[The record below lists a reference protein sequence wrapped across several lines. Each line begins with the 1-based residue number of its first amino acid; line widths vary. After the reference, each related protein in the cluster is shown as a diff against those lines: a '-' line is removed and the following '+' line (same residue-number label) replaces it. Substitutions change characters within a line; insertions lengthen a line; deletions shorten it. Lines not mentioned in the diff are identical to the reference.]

1 MKKISI
7 KILPSIITLGNLFCG
22 FLAIAYTA
30 DNKITAAA
38 WLIFAGMIFDVLDG
52 KVARLTKNSS
62 DFGMQLDSLSDMIS
76 FGVAPAFLAKVY
88 ILQTPA
94 ACPAR
99 MAWVVSLLYVICTAL
114 RLARFNVETDHDESS
129 HLYFKGLASPGAAG
143 VIASLVLCNAEIT
156 SFIPAFYFKVAL
168 LCITFGLG
176 ALMVSQIRY
185 IHFGIQFLKK
195 RRPVTHLVGFIFF
208 LALIGIEPQIFIIS
222 LTLGFCSYAFLFPL
236 QTIWK
241 KEISPKIEPEAILY
255 PEPAIES

>member
-22 FLAIAYTA
+22 FLAIAYIA
-30 DNKITAAA
+30 ENKITAAA
-38 WLIFAGMIFDVLDG
+38 WLIFAGMVFDVFDG

-99 MAWVVSLLYVICTAL
+99 MAWIICLLYVMCTAL
-114 RLARFNVETDHDESS
+114 RLARFNVETDHDESA

-143 VIASLVLCNAEIT
+143 VIASLVLCSEIIT
-156 SFIPAFYFKVAL
+156 TIIPVFYFKIAL
-168 LCITFGLG
+168 LSVTFFLG
-176 ALMVSQIRY
+176 ALMVSQVRY

-195 RRPVTHLVGFIFF
+195 RRPVTHLVGVIFF
-208 LALIGIEPQIFIIS
+208 LALIAIEPQIFVLS
-222 LTLGFCSYAFLFPL
+222 LTSGFCLYAFLVPIQNL
-236 QTIWK
+236 WK
-241 KEISPKIEPEAILY
+241 KQAIQHEAILCG
-255 PEPAIES
+255 EAFVEAEA